1 MEVESFEEARALS
14 RGELLQLLASE
25 RAEQRLW
32 AVWALALALGDGA
45 GDFAHRILD
54 EPDPGVRRHLAVV
67 LAGHGEHDL
76 LLELVVEDRS
86 PLVRESTIALL
97 VRIAAGTPASH
108 RLAARMRGILEEAER
123 GTSALRIALL
133 GAIGKG
139 APHYQV
145 QIAQRALADD
155 SLDVQAEAFETLLR
169 IDTPETVRV
178 ARQWFRGRPDLA
190 DFIDR
195 WQRAADVL
203 SLAEAIHD
211 LPMSVR
217 GKVLAKLRVPPWPAV
232 ALLVGDD
239 LELLRSLLSR
249 ADVSI
254 PATVLAQAVL
264 RGAEVGFAETLTRK
278 LATAAA
284 GRELLAD
291 LRRAIA
297 TSDPEESIR
306 ELADRVRDF
315 GDAIEIPDRGDLLA
329 ELAATHPV
337 EQLMALEHA
346 VVRWL
351 EERDAPTELLPM
363 LAELEHYCAQRVAVM
378 RASGADRRPR
388 NRRAELGDA
397 GGSPHAAYARF
408 RDLEDLQAAIARL
421 GDRS

>member
-1 MEVESFEEARALS
+1 MGIESFEAARALS
-14 RGELLQLLASE
+14 RGELLQLLASA
-25 RAEQRLW
+25 RPEQRLW
-32 AVWALALALGDGA
+32 AVWALALALGDAA

-67 LAGHGEHDL
+67 LAGHGEHEL

-86 PLVRESTIALL
+86 PVVRESTIALL
-97 VRIAAGTPASH
+97 ARIAAGTPASH
-108 RLAARMRGILEEAER
+108 PRAARMRAILEDAER
-123 GTSALRIALL
+123 STPSILVALL
-133 GAIGKG
+133 GAIGRG
-139 APHYQV
+139 APDYQV
-145 QIAQRALADD
+145 QIARRALASD
-155 SLDVQAEAFETLLR
+155 SLEVQAEAFETLLR
-169 IDTPETVRV
+169 IDAPETVRI
-178 ARQWFRGRPDLA
+178 ARLWFRGRHDLA

-211 LPMSVR
+211 LPMAVR
-217 GKVLAKLRVPPWPAV
+217 GQVLAKLRVPPWPAV
-232 ALLVGDD
+232 ELLVGDD
-239 LELLRSLLSR
+239 LELLRTLLSR
-249 ADVSI
+249 TDVSI
-254 PATVLAQAVL
+254 PATVLAKAVL
-264 RGAEVGFAETLTRK
+264 RGAEVGFAERLTRK

-291 LRRAIA
+291 LRGAIA
-297 TSDPEESIR
+297 HSDPEESIR
-306 ELADRVRDF
+306 ELADRVREL

-329 ELAATHPV
+329 ELAETHPV

-388 NRRAELGDA
+388 TRRAELGNA
-397 GGSPHAAYARF
+397 GVDPNHAYARF
-408 RDLEDLQAAIARL
+408 RDLEDLQAAIGRL